1 MVWRRQSVKSS
12 HPHFFLRVRFG
23 AKYMCYQSLA
33 INLTFTAAWL
43 PGALAFAMAFAAPAA
58 ADPAATELFET
69 KIRPILAEHC
79 YECHSATSKKIKGG
93 LRADSRANLLAGGD
107 TGPALVPGK
116 PDQSLLYK
124 AITHQDP
131 DLAMPAKK
139 PKLPDG
145 VIADFKRWIADG
157 AVWPGEQV
165 AAATNTAK
173 APFDLAERK
182 KRLPWIWET
191 PSKHSLPQVKNQN
204 WPATDAD
211 RFILA
216 KLEEKNISPAQPAEP
231 QQWLRRV
238 HFAIT
243 GLPPSAAEL
252 HEFLADTSPAARA
265 KVADRL
271 LSSPGYGERWARHW
285 MDLVRYAE
293 SRGHESDFII
303 ANAYHYRDYLIR
315 ALNADVPY
323 DQFVREQIAGDLLP
337 QPRLNPTN
345 GANESVLGTGWV
357 FLGEEVHS
365 PVDIR
370 QDECERT
377 DNKVDVIGKT
387 FLGLTLACARCH
399 DHKFDAISAQ
409 DYYAMSGFVLSSS
422 YRQVRFETMEQNH
435 RIAREL
441 ESARAQARPKV
452 AAALASSF
460 QPGLKQVAD
469 YLNAARKVIVAD
481 DEVPRIDQIAIV
493 AVTNSLSADKL
504 TRWIS
509 YLETAAKD
517 VRDPLH
523 LVAKAMTDP
532 EAEKPSHL
540 ADLIQNATPD
550 LAPALPAGAR
560 VVVDY
565 SNPKLQPWKVDGD
578 AFGSRPL
585 QVGDVCFGQ
594 NATNPIAQVMTYGA
608 ARRDPFWNKLKT
620 APGNQNDSGQLA
632 ATSRAGQ
639 MLVTPK
645 FILGSGKLH
654 YLIKGKTRVYAAVDS
669 HLMVEGPLHGQLVQ
683 TIGST
688 NTAPTWFTHDL
699 ERYRGQRTH
708 LEFGP
713 EGGSELEILMVV
725 EASEKPAWLPG
736 HAPWSPESPVH
747 SLPQLVQAQQQALW
761 VAGGRF
767 GSDSISGAKDSAQQ
781 AVLANWLVQHSD
793 LITPPKKRSADTGT
807 ENLFAKAQELDQQV
821 RWESKTAV
829 AWFDG
834 TGVDENVLIRG
845 KAARTGALAPRSL
858 PSAFPGA
865 APIQPINSSGRYELA
880 QQMTDPNNPL
890 LARVIVN
897 RIWHH
902 LFGRGIVATVDNF
915 GYLGER
921 PSHPEL
927 LDHLSWQFVHEDN
940 WSQKKLIKQLV
951 LSSTF
956 AMSSKAT
963 DARAEEIDGA
973 NVLLHHMPVRRLEGE
988 VIRDSL
994 LAVSG
999 RLDPTV
1005 GGPPVPVH
1013 LTDFIVGRG
1022 RPEKSGPLD
1031 GDGRRSVYITV
1042 RRNFLS
1048 TFLLTFDMPNPFSTI
1063 GRRNVTNVPGQSL
1076 ALMNDPLVHDQ
1087 ARVWAERLL
1096 KELKDSTPEE
1106 RIRWMFES
1114 AYARTPS
1121 AAELDSCRVTLA
1133 EFQKLETSGDAGHE
1147 SWANLCHS
1155 LLCANDFIYLK

>member
-1 MVWRRQSVKSS
+1 MIADRLTSFRSVIAGI
-12 HPHFFLRVRFG
+12 V
-23 AKYMCYQSLA
+23 
-33 INLTFTAAWL
+33 
-43 PGALAFAMAFAAPAA
+43 AFAAAGSA
-58 ADPAATELFET
+58 FADGEAVNPEFFEN
-69 KIRPILAEHC
+69 KIRPVLVEQC
-79 YECHSATSKKIKGG
+79 YDCHSATAKKAKGG
-93 LRADSRANLLAGGD
+93 LLMDSRASLLTGGD
-107 TGPALVPGK
+107 TGPAIVPGK
-116 PDQSLLYK
+116 PDDSLIYK
-124 AITHQDP
+124 AITHRDP

-139 PKLPDG
+139 PKLPDA
-145 VIADFKRWIADG
+145 VIANFKQWLADG
-157 AVWPGEQV
+157 AVWPGGEV
-165 AAATNTAK
+165 AASTNAAK
-173 APFDLAERK
+173 PLFNLAERK
-182 KRLPWIWET
+182 QRLPWIWES
-191 PSKHSLPQVKNQN
+191 PRKQAHPQVKNQS

-216 KLEEKNISPAQPAEP
+216 KLEEKGLSPAPAADAAT
-231 QQWLRRV
+231 WLRRV
-238 HFAIT
+238 YFTIT
-243 GLPPSAAEL
+243 GLPPSTSEL
-252 HEFLADTSPAARA
+252 HAFLGDPSPAARE
-265 KVADRL
+265 KVVDRL

-293 SRGHESDFII
+293 SRGHESDYII

-337 QPRLNPTN
+337 QPRLNPAT
-345 GANESVLGTGWV
+345 GGNESVLGTGWV

-370 QDECERT
+370 QDECDRT

-422 YRQVRFETMEQNH
+422 YRQVRFETMEHNR

-452 AAALASSF
+452 AAEVASSF

-469 YLNAARKVIVAD
+469 YLNAARKVIVTD
-481 DEVPRIDQIAIV
+481 PSVPLIDRIATV
-493 AVTNSLSADKL
+493 AVKNSLSADKL

-523 LVAKAMTDP
+523 LVGKAMTDP
-532 EAEKPSHL
+532 NSEKPAHF
-540 ADLIQNATPD
+540 ADLIKNAKPVT
-550 LAPALPAGAR
+550 ASALPADAR
-560 VVVDY
+560 VIVDF

-578 AFGSRPL
+578 AFGTRPL

-608 ARRDPFWNKLKT
+608 TRRDPFWNKLKT
-620 APGNQNDSGQLA
+620 APGNEDDSGKLA

-639 MLVTPK
+639 MVVTPK

-654 YLIKGKTRVYAAVDS
+654 YLIKGKARVYAAVDS

-683 TIGST
+683 TFGST
-688 NTAPTWFTHDL
+688 NNAPTWFTHDL
-699 ERYRGQRTH
+699 TRYSGQRTH

-713 EGGSELEILMVV
+713 EGNSELEILMVV
-725 EASEKPAWLPG
+725 EADEKPAWLPG
-736 HAPWSPESPVH
+736 DAPWAPESPVK
-747 SLPQLVQAQQQALW
+747 SPPQLAKSQQQALS
-761 VAGGRF
+761 VACERF
-767 GSDSISGAKDSAQQ
+767 GKDSIAGAKDSARQ
-781 AVLANWLVQHSD
+781 APLANWLLQHSN
-793 LITPPKKRSADTGT
+793 LITPPKKRSVDTVT
-807 ENLFAKAQELDQQV
+807 EKLFAKVQELDQQV

-834 TGVDENVLIRG
+834 TGVDENILIRG
-845 KAARTGALAPRSL
+845 KATRTGALAPRSL
-858 PSAFPGA
+858 PAAFSGA
-865 APIQPINSSGRYELA
+865 ARIQPTNSSGRYELA
-880 QQMTDPNNPL
+880 RQMADPNNPL
-890 LARVIVN
+890 IARVIVN

-927 LDHLSWQFVHEDN
+927 LDQLAWEFVHEDD
-940 WSQKKLIKQLV
+940 WSQKKLIKRLV

-956 AMSSKAT
+956 AMSSKAA
-963 DARAEEIDGA
+963 DERAEEIDGG
-973 NVLLHHMPVRRLEGE
+973 NVLLHRMPVRRLEGE
-988 VIRDSL
+988 AIRDSL

-1005 GGPPVPVH
+1005 GGPPVLVH
-1013 LTDFIVGRG
+1013 LTDFIIGRG

-1031 GDGRRSVYITV
+1031 GDGRRSIYTTI
-1042 RRNFLS
+1042 RRNFLP
-1048 TFLLTFDMPNPFSTI
+1048 TFMLTFDMPNPFTTM

-1076 ALMNDPLVHDQ
+1076 ALMNDPLVYDQ
-1087 ARVWAERLL
+1087 ARIWAGLL
-1096 KELKDSTPEE
+1096 LTEMKDATPEA
-1106 RIRWMFES
+1106 RIRWLFES

-1121 AAELDSCRVTLA
+1121 AAELDSCRDTLA
-1133 EFQKLETSGDAGHE
+1133 EFKKLETSGDATRE
-1147 SWANLCHS
+1147 SWTDLCHS

>member
-1 MVWRRQSVKSS
+1 MTFSV
-12 HPHFFLRVRFG
+12 
-23 AKYMCYQSLA
+23 
-33 INLTFTAAWL
+33 T
-43 PGALAFAMAFAAPAA
+43 AA
-58 ADPAATELFET
+58 ADISNADFFEN
-69 KIRPILAEHC
+69 KIRPVLAEHC

-93 LRADSRANLLAGGD
+93 LRLDTRANLLAGGD

-116 PDQSLLYK
+116 PDQSLFYK

-131 DLAMPAKK
+131 DLTMPAKK
-139 PKLPDG
+139 PKLPAP
-145 VIADFKRWIADG
+145 VIQDFKKWIADG

-165 AAATNTAK
+165 AAATNAAK

-191 PSKHSLPQVKNQN
+191 PRKQSLPPVKNQS

-216 KLEEKNISPAQPAEP
+216 KLEEKNISPAPPAEP
-231 QQWLRRV
+231 QTWLRRV

-243 GLPPSAAEL
+243 GLPPSPSEL
-252 HEFLADTSPAARA
+252 HELLADHSPGARE
-265 KVADRL
+265 KVVDRL
-271 LSSPGYGERWARHW
+271 LSSPHYGERWARHW

-315 ALNADVPY
+315 AFNADVPY
-323 DQFVREQIAGDLLP
+323 DQFVREQLAGDLLP
-337 QPRLNPTN
+337 QPRLNPAN

-377 DNKVDVIGKT
+377 DNKVDVIGKA

-409 DYYAMSGFVLSSS
+409 DYYAMSGFILSSS
-422 YRQVRFETMEQNH
+422 YRQVPFENMEHNH

-441 ESARAQARPKV
+441 ESARDQARPKIV
-452 AAALASSF
+452 AAVASSY
-460 QPGLKQVAD
+460 QPGLKRMAD
-469 YLNAARKVIVAD
+469 YLSAAREIIVVPG
-481 DEVPRIDQIAIV
+481 DERRTNRIAAMAKKHNLVRDR
-493 AVTNSLSADKL
+493 L
-504 TRWIS
+504 TQWIS
-509 YLETAAKD
+509 YLETAATNSQ
-517 VRDPLH
+517 DPLQ
-523 LVAKAMTDP
+523 LVVRAMIDP
-532 EAEKPSHL
+532 ETDKPTRLAELSKKAEPL
-540 ADLIQNATPD
+540 A
-550 LAPALPAGAR
+550 APQLPTGAR
-560 VVVDY
+560 VIVDF
-565 SNPKLQPWKVDGD
+565 SNPMFQPWKVDGD
-578 AFGSRPL
+578 AYGSRPL
-585 QVGDVCFGQ
+585 QTGDVCFGQ
-594 NATNPIAQVMTYGA
+594 DSIKPIAQVMTCGA

-620 APGNQNDSGQLA
+620 APGNENDSGKLA
-632 ATSRAGQ
+632 ATSRAGR
-639 MLVTPK
+639 MVATPT
-645 FILGSGKLH
+645 FTLGEGKLH
-654 YLIKGKTRVYAAVDS
+654 YLIKGRTRVYAAVDS
-669 HLMVEGPLHGQLVQ
+669 HLMVEGPLHAQLLE
-683 TIGST
+683 TFGST
-688 NTAPTWFTHDL
+688 NATAPAWFTHDL
-699 ERYRGQRTH
+699 KRYNGHRAH

-713 EGGSELEILMVV
+713 EGDGELEILMVV
-725 EASEKPAWLPG
+725 ESSEKPSWLPG
-736 HAPWSPESPVH
+736 ANHWWPETPV
-747 SLPQLVQAQQQALW
+747 SSSRQLAKAQQQAMTI
-761 VAGGRF
+761 ACERF
-767 GSDSISGAKDSAQQ
+767 GQDSIVGATNSVEQ
-781 AVLANWLVQHSD
+781 AVLANWLVQHSS
-793 LITPPKKRSADTGT
+793 LLAPPAQRSNDPET
-807 ENLFAKAQELDQQV
+807 EKLFAKVRELHQQV

-834 TGVDENVLIRG
+834 TGVDENILIRG
-845 KAARTGALAPRSL
+845 KATRTGALAPRSL
-858 PSAFPGA
+858 PAAFPGA
-865 APIQPINSSGRYELA
+865 APIQPASSSGRYELA

-890 LARVIVN
+890 IARVIVN

-902 LFGRGIVATVDNF
+902 LFGRGLVATVDNF

-927 LDHLSWQFVHEDN
+927 LDHLAWQFMHEDN
-940 WSQKKLIKQLV
+940 WSQKKFIRRMV
-951 LSSTF
+951 LSSAF
-956 AMSSKAT
+956 AMSSKAV

-973 NVLLHHMPVRRLEGE
+973 NVLLHRMPVRRLEGE
-988 VIRDSL
+988 AIRDSL

-999 RLDPTV
+999 RLNPSV

-1013 LTDFIVGRG
+1013 LTDFIIGRG

-1031 GDGRRSVYITV
+1031 GDGRRSIYITV
-1042 RRNFLS
+1042 RRNFLP
-1048 TFLLTFDMPNPFSTI
+1048 TFLLSFDMPNPSSTI

-1096 KELKDSTPEE
+1096 KELKDATPEE
-1106 RIRWMFES
+1106 RIRWMFEC

-1121 AAELDSCRVTLA
+1121 TAELDSCRATLA
-1133 EFQKLETSGDAGHE
+1133 EFQKLETSGDAEHE
-1147 SWANLCHS
+1147 SWVDLCHS